1 MDLVQNLQIPDEE
14 TKVQNSSTTDPGS
27 QNNLSIRTKT
37 KIRYSGLKSL
47 HHNRLPQ
54 FHDKNL
60 NENHFILQSTCLLN
74 SGEFDKQSQSILEVY
89 HANEL

>member
-14 TKVQNSSTTDPGS
+14 TKVQNSSTTDSRP
-27 QNNLSIRTKT
+27 QNNLSVRRKT
-37 KIRYSGLKSL
+37 KIIYSGLKAF

-60 NENHFILQSTCLLN
+60 NENHFILSTCLLN
-74 SGEFDKQSQSILEVY
+74 SGEFDKQS
-89 HANEL
+89 